1 MARPSQIKAAL
12 FDFDGT
18 LCDTESKNMELARS
32 ILLDMGVPVTD
43 EDIQELAGEDDAA
56 VVPRYF
62 EKYGA
67 SYTYDDYEAIR
78 NGCFRTYA
86 EADLV
91 LEPGAREFMESLR
104 ARGVKVGL
112 VSNTPARGPLVALD
126 RLKIV
131 SLFDALVFGDMVER
145 HKPEPDPYLFALRI
159 LGVEPSE
166 AVVFEDSAVGVAAAR
181 AAGCYAFGYAGC
193 SVVQDLSAADEVL
206 TTYVGLTLA

>member
-1 MARPSQIKAAL
+1 
-12 FDFDGT
+12 
-18 LCDTESKNMELARS
+18 MELARS

-62 EKYGA
+62 KKYGA

-104 ARGVKVGL
+104 VRGG
-112 VSNTPARGPLVALD
+112 
-126 RLKIV
+126 
-131 SLFDALVFGDMVER
+131 
-145 HKPEPDPYLFALRI
+145 
-159 LGVEPSE
+159 
-166 AVVFEDSAVGVAAAR
+166 
-181 AAGCYAFGYAGC
+181 
-193 SVVQDLSAADEVL
+193 
-206 TTYVGLTLA
+206 